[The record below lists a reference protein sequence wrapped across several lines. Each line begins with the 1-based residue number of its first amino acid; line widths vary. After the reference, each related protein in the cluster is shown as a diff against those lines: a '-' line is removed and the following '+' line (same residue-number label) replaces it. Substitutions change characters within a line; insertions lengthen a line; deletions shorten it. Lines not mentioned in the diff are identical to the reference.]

1 MVFIYRERVESFLF
15 WVLVMEIYK
24 LWGIFVV
31 FLFEEILMVLLCIL
45 SLIFIFKDKLMD
57 LKKFTFERFKI
68 RVLVM

>member
-57 LKKFTFERFKI
+57 LKKFMFERFKI
-68 RVLVM
+68 